1 MSLLEFNNLRPKR
14 SNSRKPFKFFVGIG
28 ALIGLIA
35 LGSTFAAN
43 IAINTGSPIE
53 FGQGVAQTTA
63 CDNEIIITPESSFVN
78 STGSGDY
85 LFTSITVSEISDS
98 CYGKDFTIKAYKN
111 GETSPLPLYLTDGI
125 DSYSEIKVHDDSGDF
140 SFVDGGL
147 LDDGITNVTDGFKIT
162 FNTSGPPS
170 SIALASALDVDQISI
185 ESTDGV
191 SFGSFSFNNNSI
203 VYAANDA
210 FKFGTNDFTI
220 ETWAYVSS
228 SVSSTE
234 GATFYDTGSEVNYSG
249 GFAFWIEVNKLKYR
263 INGCGVCNI
272 SGYDIEVPMIWYD
285 DWHHYAV
292 SRTNGIIRLFVDG
305 TLVASSYD
313 TNNNSSTGVN
323 TLNLTRNTPSIGRL
337 DGYPTR
343 FDLSGKMESLRVL
356 NGVAK
361 YVSNFTPPQKLT
373 KEASTVLLLTPHS
386 SATQFLDRSDYQ
398 WVPSGASALP
408 SWSTEHH

>member
-1 MSLLEFNNLRPKR
+1 MSLLEFNNLSPKR
-14 SNSRKPFKFFVGIG
+14 SDSRKPFKLVVGIG
-28 ALIGLIA
+28 ALVGVIA

-43 IAINTGSPIE
+43 IAINTGAPIE

-63 CDNEIIITPESSFVN
+63 CDNEIIMTPESSFVN
-78 STGSGDY
+78 GTGSGDY
-85 LFTSITVSEISDS
+85 LFTSITVSDISDS

-111 GETSPLPLYLTDGI
+111 GENSPLPLYQTGGTG
-125 DSYSEIKVHDDSGDF
+125 SYTEIKVHDDSGDF

-162 FNTSGPPS
+162 FYTSGPPS
-170 SIALASALDVDQISI
+170 SVALASALDVDQISI
-185 ESTDGV
+185 ESADGI
-191 SFGSFSFNNNSI
+191 SFGSLSFTNNSI

-228 SVSSTE
+228 SVSSTD
-234 GATFYDTGSEVNYSG
+234 GATFYDTGSEVNYPG
-249 GFAFWIEVNKLKYR
+249 GFAFWIEGDKLKYR
-263 INGCGVCNI
+263 INGCRACSI

-285 DWHHYAV
+285 NWHHYAV

-313 TNNNSSTGVN
+313 TNDNLPTVAN
-323 TLNLTRNTPSIGRL
+323 TLDLNRNTPSIGRL

-343 FDLSGKMESLRVL
+343 FDLSGKMESLRVI

-361 YVSNFTPPQKLT
+361 YVSNFTPPQQLI
-373 KEASTVLLLTPHS
+373 KEASTVLLLTPT
-386 SATQFLDRSDYQ
+386 SATTLFLDRSDNH
-398 WVPSGASALP
+398 WVPSGASDLP
-408 SWSTEHH
+408 SWSTDHH